1 MGTPRINTILDAFYA
16 RLGTISIA
24 NGYKTDVAETTY
36 HSRVSQEVT
45 QRPTI
50 GLHKGAVT
58 YKHEHG
64 DEVYCECLVYIVG
77 HIEADTPAARV
88 AAVEALIDDVIAAV
102 YTDYTWNA
110 EGIDVKLRQSADS
123 LGEPEASANHA
134 LIAEFTVEFAVHWQ
148 RTTEAS

>member
-36 HSRVSQEVT
+36 FSREFDNVQ

-50 GLHKGAVT
+50 GLHKGPVT
-58 YKHEHG
+58 YKQEHG
-64 DEVYCECLVYIVG
+64 DVVYCECLVYVVG
-77 HIEADTPAARV
+77 HIESDTPSGRV

-102 YTDYTWNA
+102 YTDYTWDA
-110 EGIDVKLRQSADS
+110 EGIDVKLRSDATT
-123 LGEPEASANHA
+123 LGEPEVSQNHSLVASFS
-134 LIAEFTVEFAVHWQ
+134 LEFAVHWD
-148 RTTEAS
+148 RTTGAS